1 MIYHLISRT
10 EEKLVTVDSS
20 DHESAMWQLRTW
32 AKTNGYKLAESIDD
46 EEATCLAVT
55 FHFE

>member
-10 EEKLVTVDSS
+10 EEKLVTVDNA

-32 AKTNGYKLAESIDD
+32 ANANGYKLAESIDD

>member
-1 MIYHLISRT
+1 MIYHLISKDDG
-10 EEKLVTVDSS
+10 KLITVDST
-20 DHESAMWQLRTW
+20 DHESAMQELEKW
-32 AKTNGYKLAESIDD
+32 ADANGFNLAESIDD